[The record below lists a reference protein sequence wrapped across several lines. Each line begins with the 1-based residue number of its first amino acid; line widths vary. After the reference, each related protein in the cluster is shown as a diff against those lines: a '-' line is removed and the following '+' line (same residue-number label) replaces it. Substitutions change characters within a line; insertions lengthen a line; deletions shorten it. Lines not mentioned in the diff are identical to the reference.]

1 MSEIS
6 RRDFLSSSALLA
18 IGGGLCAS
26 TFNIEALAAA
36 PKTQRTVADIL
47 HMSDVQIA
55 KESVVFV
62 LNFQS
67 NGISTVKTVQSGN
80 ANLGRTSE
88 RNICVKWPNV
98 KIW

>member
-55 KESVVFV
+55 KESVVV
-62 LNFQS
+62 SLPTAS
-67 NGISTVKTVQSGN
+67 
-80 ANLGRTSE
+80 
-88 RNICVKWPNV
+88 
-98 KIW
+98 

>member
-36 PKTQRTVADIL
+36 PKTQRT
-47 HMSDVQIA
+47 
-55 KESVVFV
+55 
-62 LNFQS
+62 
-67 NGISTVKTVQSGN
+67 
-80 ANLGRTSE
+80 
-88 RNICVKWPNV
+88 
-98 KIW
+98 